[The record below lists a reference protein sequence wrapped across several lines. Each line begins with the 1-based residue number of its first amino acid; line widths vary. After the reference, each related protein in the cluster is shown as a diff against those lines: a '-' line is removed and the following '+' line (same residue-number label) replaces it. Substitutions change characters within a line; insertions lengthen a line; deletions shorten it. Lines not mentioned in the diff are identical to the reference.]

1 MVVVDAGVEDG
12 DLEALAGHAFG
23 VQAAH
28 ALGRGVND
36 GGSRGRVGRG
46 GCHGWRRRLADEGV
60 LPDRCHVGGL
70 KEPIEL
76 LARDRQ
82 GETVV
87 GVGVGLADVVGH
99 RLGGER
105 VGEELLEAALG
116 LFGLALGGGCGEH
129 PAGGGGPSLLAG
141 GGALAQLD
149 DDVDGVVG
157 GPSLGIDVDGWGLQ
171 AGQAGERRA
180 LFLAQGRCCRGG
192 RGSTGRLRGRG
203 RQDQGDAEC
212 RDRQCSGDKR
222 LTGGLVSFHVG
233 SELSGGCL
241 DSDTSPQA

>member
-157 GPSLGIDVDGWGLQ
+157 GPSLGVDIDGRGRK

-192 RGSTGRLRGRG
+192 RGAPAACVGEADRIRGTPN
-203 RQDQGDAEC
+203 AEIASAAVTSVLPGGWC
-212 RDRQCSGDKR
+212 R
-222 LTGGLVSFHVG
+222 FMWA
-233 SELSGGCL
+233 
-241 DSDTSPQA
+241 PN